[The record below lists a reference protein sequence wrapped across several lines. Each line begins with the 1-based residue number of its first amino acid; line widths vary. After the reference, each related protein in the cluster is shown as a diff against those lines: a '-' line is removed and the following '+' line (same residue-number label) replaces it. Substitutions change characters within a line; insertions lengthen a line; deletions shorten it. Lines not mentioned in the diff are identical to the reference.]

1 MRYSYFQVR
10 IQIHLLDNRKFNVRC
25 DQGVTI
31 TWRSSPADAKPT
43 FGLFFFFLINLTMPK
58 ASKADKPKI
67 PDIPWAED
75 DFKLV
80 SASLTELEK
89 VENYNWALFGKKT
102 PGEVSST

>member
-1 MRYSYFQVR
+1 
-10 IQIHLLDNRKFNVRC
+10 
-25 DQGVTI
+25 
-31 TWRSSPADAKPT
+31 
-43 FGLFFFFLINLTMPK
+43 MPK

-102 PGEVSST
+102 PGEVSSTWYRIFQGLKMRQNTSGKSWNTIFKCIAKLFELDPGAISDQLKGQMDR